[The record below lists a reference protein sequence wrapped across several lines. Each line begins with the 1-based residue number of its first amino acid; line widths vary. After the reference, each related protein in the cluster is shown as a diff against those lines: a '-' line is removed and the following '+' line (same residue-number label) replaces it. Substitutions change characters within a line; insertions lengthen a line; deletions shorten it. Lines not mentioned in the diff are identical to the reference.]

1 MPTNRT
7 LLTIRRGKIER
18 LFAKGRTDENV
29 ENQSF
34 LVHII
39 SLTRWNEAEEESQKV
54 DGKVKLLQ

>member
-1 MPTNRT
+1 MPTNRA

-18 LFAKGRTDENV
+18 LFAKRRTDENV

-39 SLTRWNEAEEESQKV
+39 SLTRWNEAEEESPK
-54 DGKVKLLQ
+54 GGR

>member
-1 MPTNRT
+1 MPTNRA

-29 ENQSF
+29 ENLSF

-39 SLTRWNEAEEESQKV
+39 SLTRWNEAEEESPK
-54 DGKVKLLQ
+54 GGR